1 MALLS
6 NYGISRILQEATK
19 LKTELMLQ
27 STHKQVAEDG
37 THIGGDLKG
46 SFVHEPRGKDP
57 PHHQVSPMH

>member
-6 NYGISRILQEATK
+6 HYGISRILQEAMK
-19 LKTELMLQ
+19 LKTELMLK

-37 THIGGDLKG
+37 THTGGDLES

-57 PHHQVSPMH
+57 PHHQVSSMH